1 MVFCFYLVCYLY
13 VHMRHRGVGKV
24 RILSTPNRN
33 KNLCHWN
40 ALSWDHAGVHLT
52 YLILHVWI
60 FASDFKFLTYL
71 ISNILDLFPLWSFTS
86 LISHVRSLTFPMWCM
101 ISHFWFLTS
110 YMSDFTNQ
118 IINLTFHLSDLAY
131 LISPMSD
138 LTPALSLDCLIPC
151 DLSCLIWSRMSDNL
165 YCIFLS
171 LLSHKI

>member
-1 MVFCFYLVCYLY
+1 MPLKRTFMRPCWCAS
-13 VHMRHRGVGKV
+13 HMSD
-24 RILSTPNRN
+24 LTT
-33 KNLCHWN
+33 
-40 ALSWDHAGVHLT
+40 DLT

-138 LTPALSLDCLIPC
+138 LTPALSLDCLIPR
-151 DLSCLIWSRMSDNL
+151 DLSCLIWSCMSDN
-165 YCIFLS
+165 CIFLS
-171 LLSHKI
+171 LLSHKL